1 MTKPKGLGRGLDALL
16 GGAPS
21 PVPKVISTQ
30 DAPQHPDHLREF
42 PTTSAVREVAVA
54 DIEAHPG
61 QPRRLFDEKGIKE
74 LADSIANHGI
84 IQPITLRRLRA
95 SKFQIISGERR
106 FRAAQMAGLTSL
118 PAYVREADD
127 QSVLEMA
134 LVENIQRED
143 LNPLEVALS
152 YKRLMDDCGL
162 TQQELGKRVGKAR
175 SSVTNHLRT
184 LDLPMRIQH
193 MLREGQLGLGHA
205 KALAGLSGN
214 DTLYR
219 QVALA
224 EKAVAEGASVR
235 ELESWVKRLKSP
247 GTAYAKPQ
255 NARLAVRE
263 DETLALDRLRMKLS
277 DTHAKLAIQRT
288 PKGGGQITLKYQDL
302 TDLESILNKL
312 GLH

>member
-1 MTKPKGLGRGLDALL
+1 MSDLQ
-16 GGAPS
+16 PS
-21 PVPKVISTQ
+21 RFL
-30 DAPQHPDHLREF
+30 H
-42 PTTSAVREVAVA
+42 
-54 DIEAHPG
+54 
-61 QPRRLFDEKGIKE
+61 PRRLALRNLPRRFGKCPSPTSKPTPTNLGKNLTKTGLKA
-74 LADSIANHGI
+74 LAESIDALGI
-84 IQPITLRRLRA
+84 IQPITLRRVRA

-106 FRAAQMAGLTSL
+106 FRAAQMVGLDAL

-127 QSVLEMA
+127 QTLLEMA

-205 KALAGLSGN
+205 KALAGLAGN
-214 DTLYR
+214 DALYQ

-235 ELESWVKRLKSP
+235 EFESWVKAIKSP
-247 GTAYAKPQ
+247 GTASVKPQ
-255 NARLAVRE
+255 
-263 DETLALDRLRMKLS
+263 
-277 DTHAKLAIQRT
+277 
-288 PKGGGQITLKYQDL
+288 KGGWPSGKTRPWPW
-302 TDLESILNKL
+302 TDC
-312 GLH
+312 G